1 MRRRFVFSCVAL
13 AAVLVVPLAQGT
25 DAGAGD
31 RADIEEQL
39 EQTRDEIR
47 RLSER
52 LAELSLDLVDEPM
65 RKLHR
70 MGGPMVK
77 ARARVAMGVTIQSVS
92 GQRGAS
98 VLAVTPDGPADRAG
112 IRTGD
117 VIVGLGDVSL
127 VDGGSN
133 ASSTITHFM
142 HAVEAGD
149 TINVQLERDGKSLN
163 VELVAEELEHP
174 GMFTYDFDTE
184 FFEEMGENIERHM
197 AHTFGDDGPHGVNM
211 DGHEGFE
218 FLFHSGPWSDME
230 VVALTPALGDYFGVS
245 EGLLI
250 VRAPKDSGVDLREGD
265 VIVRLDGNEPGDR
278 RELGRALARAQRNA
292 TVRFDIVRQ
301 RQAMTVDATVP
312 ASGPRDKDRAKVI
325 IKRFEV
331 DED

>member
-1 MRRRFVFSCVAL
+1 MRKRLVFSCVAL
-13 AAVLVVPLAQGT
+13 AAVLVVPLAQGA
-25 DAGAGD
+25 DISPGD
-31 RADIEEQL
+31 RADIERQL

-70 MGGPMVK
+70 AGGPMVK
-77 ARARVAMGVTIQSVS
+77 ARARVAMGVTIQSVT
-92 GQRGAS
+92 GQRGAT
-98 VLAVTPDGPADRAG
+98 VMAVTPDGPADRAG

-127 VDGGSN
+127 VDGESG
-133 ASSTITHFM
+133 ASSTVTHFM
-142 HAVEAGD
+142 REVEAGD
-149 TINVQLERDGKSLN
+149 TINVKLERDGKPMS
-163 VELVAEELEHP
+163 VDLVAEQLDHP
-174 GMFTYDFDTE
+174 GMFSFNVDTE
-184 FFEEMGENIERHM
+184 FFEDMGENIERHM
-197 AHTFGDDGPHGVNM
+197 VHKFGDIGPGAVNM
-211 DGHEGFE
+211 DGHGGFE

-230 VVALTPALGDYFGVS
+230 VVVLTPTLGDYFGVS

-250 VRAPKDSGVDLREGD
+250 VRAPADSGVDLREGD
-265 VIVRLDGNEPGDR
+265 VIVRLDGNELGDR
-278 RELGRALARAQRNA
+278 RELGRALAGAQRND

-301 RQAMTVDATVP
+301 RQSMTVDATVP
-312 ASGPRDKDRAKVI
+312 ATAAHDDDRARVI